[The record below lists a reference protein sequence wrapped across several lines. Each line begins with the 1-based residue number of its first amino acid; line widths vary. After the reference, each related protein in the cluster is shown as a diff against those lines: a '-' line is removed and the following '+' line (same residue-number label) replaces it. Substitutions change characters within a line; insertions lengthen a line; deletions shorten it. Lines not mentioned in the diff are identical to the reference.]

1 MEKSL
6 VLIKPDA
13 VQRGLAGEI
22 ISRLE
27 KKGLKIVA
35 MKMLRMDGALAQR
48 HYAVHT
54 GKAFFNDLVDFITS
68 GPVIAVVFQGRNAV
82 EVIRQVMVI
91 TSGPVIAVVFQGRN
105 AVEVIRQVMGATDPA
120 KASSGTIRGDFGID
134 IGHNL
139 MHGSDSLDNASGEID
154 LFFSAEEILSYDR
167 DLDNWI
173 Y

>member
-35 MKMLRMDGALAQR
+35 MKMLRMDEAMAQR
-48 HYAVHT
+48 HYAIHK
-54 GKAFFNDLVDFITS
+54 GKPFYKDLVRFITS
-68 GPVIAVVFQGRNAV
+68 APIIAIVFQGNNAV
-82 EVIRQVMVI
+82 EAIRQMA
-91 TSGPVIAVVFQGRN
+91 GL
-105 AVEVIRQVMGATDPA
+105 TDPA
-120 KASSGTIRGDFGID
+120 EASTGTIRGDMGMD

-139 MHGSDSLDNASGEID
+139 IHGSDSLENASTEID
-154 LFFSAEEILSYDR
+154 LFFTAEDIVSYDR
-167 DLDNWI
+167 EIDRWI

>member
-13 VQRGLAGEI
+13 MQRGLAGEI

-35 MKMLRMDGALAQR
+35 MKMLHMDKNLAQR
-48 HYAVHT
+48 HYAIHE
-54 GKAFFNDLVDFITS
+54 GKAFFNDLVSFITS
-68 GPVIAVVFQGRNAV
+68 SPVIAIVFQGKNAV
-82 EVIRQVMVI
+82 EIIRQM
-91 TSGPVIAVVFQGRN
+91 
-105 AVEVIRQVMGATDPA
+105 MGETDPS
-120 KASSGTIRGDFGID
+120 KAHRGTIRGDFGID

-139 MHGSDSLDNASGEID
+139 VHGSDSLENASKEID
-154 LFFSAEEILSYDR
+154 LFFSAEEIFNYDR
-167 DLDNWI
+167 ELDTWI